1 MDKLALNLKGMMPSL
16 VKQVADWFEVDVTI
30 KLFGV
35 KVFSFTWPPKQE
47 KNPIVESQVPF
58 EK

>member
-1 MDKLALNLKGMMPSL
+1 MEKLALNVKGIMPSL

-35 KVFSFTWPPKQE
+35 KVFSFTWPPKSDN
-47 KNPIVESQVPF
+47 KPIVESQDPF

>member
-1 MDKLALNLKGMMPSL
+1 MDKLALNVKGVMPTL

-35 KVFSFTWPPKQE
+35 KVFSFTWPPKE
-47 KNPIVESQVPF
+47 TPSVEPSKS
-58 EK
+58 E

>member
-1 MDKLALNLKGMMPSL
+1 MDNISLFKKTMPTI

-30 KLFGV
+30 KLFGI

-47 KNPIVESQVPF
+47 QSENTDSINN
-58 EK
+58 

>member
-1 MDKLALNLKGMMPSL
+1 MEKLALNVKGIMPSL

-35 KVFSFTWPPKQE
+35 KVFSFTWPPKAD
-47 KNPIVESQVPF
+47 NPLNPQDDERAI
-58 EK
+58 